1 MKTVYVTQPSLPP
14 LGEFIPLL
22 EDIWERKWLTNG
34 GYYHQELETSLA
46 EYLGVKYV
54 SLFCNGTVALQTGL
68 KALDIKGEVITTPFT
83 FVATAHSIKWNDCTP
98 VFCDIE
104 PDTFNLDPSKVE
116 ALITDKTTAI
126 MPVHV
131 YGNPCDTDKLRQ
143 IANKH
148 NLKLFYDAAHAFGV
162 EENGESILNAE
173 DLSMV
178 SFHATKVFNTIEGGA
193 LITNSAEMKEKIDYL
208 KNFGFEH
215 EESVVGVGINGKMN
229 ELQAAYGLLQLKYID
244 GDIGKCRELSEFY
257 RDALDSIPGIKY
269 LNDLPK
275 VKHNYSYFPILVD
288 VELFGSSRDELYEKL
303 KENGIMTR
311 KYFYPLVSSF
321 SDYKNLPSSSK
332 VALPVANEISSKVL
346 CLPMYSDLRYED
358 VLRVVEIIRGDR

>member
-1 MKTVYVTQPSLPP
+1 MKTVYVTQPSLPS
-14 LGEFIPLL
+14 LDDFLPLL
-22 EDIWERKWLTNG
+22 EDIWERKILTNG

-229 ELQAAYGLLQLKYID
+229 ELQAAYGLLQLRNID
-244 GDIGKCRELSEFY
+244 TDIDRCCQIARTY
-257 RDALDSIPGIKY
+257 RNHLDSIVGIRC
-269 LNDLPK
+269 LSDIPQ

-288 VELFGSSRDELYEKL
+288 EASYGSSRDELYERL
-303 KENGIMTR
+303 KQNNIITR

-321 SDYKNLPSSSK
+321 SGYNNMPSSSEFN
-332 VALPVANEISSKVL
+332 LPVANKVSSEVL
-346 CLPMYSDLRYED
+346 CLPIYSGLNSQDI
-358 VLRVVEIIRGDR
+358 LRVISIIGGE